1 MEDQIIT
8 LITQQND
15 LLQRIYTA
23 DLFVIGAVSA
33 VGVTV
38 LLYKFIRLFF

>member
-8 LITQQND
+8 LITQQNEI
-15 LLQRIYTA
+15 LEHIYTA

-33 VGVTV
+33 IGVSV